1 MFHLAGYFFI
11 PVSFLQSETNLIK
24 MKRHGEDMALVLT
37 EKRPRNELVSLEG
50 DNSKQVASVMFDNK
64 FWTCFCQLTNLN
76 IFVD

>member
-1 MFHLAGYFFI
+1 
-11 PVSFLQSETNLIK
+11 

-64 FWTCFCQLTNLN
+64 FWTCYCQLTNLN